1 MFHPELS
8 RSFIPIRESGRALA
22 EIWAA
27 ARENLL
33 RRGRGER
40 QGRLPI
46 GVMEWLVVIGMV
58 VCVSYGV
65 AVFFGG
71 LLLAA
76 VPKSN
81 AQVADSGIVAGAD
94 EKTREL
100 LHFLHDVGG
109 GTGFG
114 LGEMLR
120 YFNAAVLVVVAVV
133 LIYQVLYAVVETGR
147 TGEANLTGWQVMRL
161 VIGMGLIFPLPA
173 TGLGPGQHLFLS
185 LTDVSGNVAAGVW
198 NRVATAIATGGP
210 AGPVRVPPRYR
221 GVVVNMI
228 IVHTCMYVHNRIA
241 EQGGD
246 GPYIIVKKTTG
257 AKAVSYL
264 YGDPVNPRYRAC
276 GQVTIAVE
284 STADNPAAGIMTSA
298 HLNTLQ
304 SSEFVAG
311 LDRAAKDLG
320 DRFISA
326 SSEFGA
332 SLPEVNG
339 WLDGT
344 GLVSR
349 YSDAVADH
357 VTRAAEES
365 RESLTKELAEAIARE
380 GWMSAATFLMV
391 ISRNHAMLH
400 DAMRAIPAVSL
411 GSAFAENADLEKV
424 GPWKDMEATL
434 SAWLTRSE
442 VAEMSAQLTPAHEEG
457 WWSALVNIIPV
468 ESVAYLDDGS
478 PLEALVGMGH
488 KLIDSAMAVL
498 AVKTGASFVGWL
510 GRKVGKLVAKEIFS
524 GAIALVNAITY
535 VMLFAGITL
544 AYILPLVPFLRFFF
558 GIVSWVV
565 SVVAGLIAIPLYL
578 ALQMGGEARGLV
590 GGTTRGGLLLVLHAI
605 ARPALMVFGLV
616 FGYFIFVAAME
627 LFNWLFVAHL
637 RGISNSSEI
646 GVLTTIVSFLI
657 YAVVAFALANAAF
670 KAIDVVPQEV
680 IRWLGG
686 RVSAGED
693 EIAGL
698 GRAAGEAVTV
708 ASALRGAGRLP
719 KAR

>member
-1 MFHPELS
+1 M
-8 RSFIPIRESGRALA
+8 
-22 EIWAA
+22 
-27 ARENLL
+27 
-33 RRGRGER
+33 
-40 QGRLPI
+40 RLPI

-71 LLLAA
+71 FLLAA

-198 NRVATAIATGGP
+198 NRVATSIATGGP

-246 GPYIIVKKTTG
+246 GPYIIVRKKVR
-257 AKAVSYL
+257 AKEVSYL

-326 SSEFGA
+326 SSEFGE

-349 YSDAVADH
+349 YSDVLADH
-357 VTRAAEES
+357 VARAAEDS

-411 GSAFAENADLEKV
+411 GSAFAENADLDKV
-424 GPWKDMEATL
+424 GTWKDMEATL

-442 VAEMSAQLTPAHEEG
+442 VAETSAQLTPAHEEG

-468 ESVAYLDDGS
+468 ESVAFLDDGS

-488 KLIDSAMAVL
+488 KLIDSAMAAL
-498 AVKTGASFVGWL
+498 AVKTVASIVGWL
-510 GRKVGKLVAKEIFS
+510 GRKAGELVANEIIS
-524 GAIALVNAITY
+524 GAIALVNAIIY

-590 GGTTRGGLLLVLHAI
+590 GGTTHGGLLLVLHAI

-646 GVLTTIVSFLI
+646 GVMTTIVSFLI

-680 IRWLGG
+680 MRWLGG
-686 RVSAGED
+686 RVSVGDD
-693 EIAGL
+693 EVAGL
-698 GRAAGEAVTV
+698 GRTAGEAVMV
-708 ASALRGAGRLP
+708 ASALRGAGKLP
-719 KAR
+719 RAK